1 MAKQT
6 IFEFLASLN
15 DAEVNRRLK
24 LLRTA
29 VKVETRMDRADDLL
43 MYLLFKL
50 DTEKYEEI
58 EDQIKDL
65 VFEV

>member
-43 MYLLFKL
+43 MYLFFKL